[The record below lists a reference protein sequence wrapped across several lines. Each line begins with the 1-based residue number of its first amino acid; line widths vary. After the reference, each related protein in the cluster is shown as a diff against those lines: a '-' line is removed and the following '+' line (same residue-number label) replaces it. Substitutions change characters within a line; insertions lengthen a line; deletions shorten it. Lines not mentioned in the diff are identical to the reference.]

1 MFFQFTYI
9 PPRSGVKVI
18 VLATSTNAG
27 VWGDADTSTAPSL
40 LPLTEQENREKET
53 ALVLPKPLIVVCAI
67 PLSFAFSLE
76 MSLYFFT
83 PFVFVYSI
91 LVYMKLSSV
100 GLVQVRYTSPGPD
113 SVVTF
118 VTLAGALS
126 LSFIRPSPSSLHELK
141 MTRHQ
146 PK

>member
-18 VLATSTNAG
+18 VLATPTNAG

-40 LPLTEQENREKET
+40 LPPYRTRKQREKET

-76 MSLYFFT
+76 MSLYF
-83 PFVFVYSI
+83 
-91 LVYMKLSSV
+91 LLLSY
-100 GLVQVRYTSPGPD
+100 LCIQFWCT
-113 SVVTF
+113 
-118 VTLAGALS
+118 
-126 LSFIRPSPSSLHELK
+126 
-141 MTRHQ
+141 
-146 PK
+146 